1 MPHRNIPIFIPHMG
15 CPNQCVFCNQRTI
28 SGCHTFSVEAV
39 ERQIEQAL
47 ATVDPS
53 DEVEV
58 AFFGGSFTGID
69 RALML
74 QLLETAERF
83 VRSGRVS
90 GLRLS
95 TRPDYIDGE
104 ILSILSRFSV
114 RAVELGLQSLDDEVL
129 RQCKRGHNETQACD
143 ACRAVVSA
151 GFPLVG
157 QMMIGLPGATP
168 ESEILTAHK
177 IVALGADAVRIYPTV
192 VLRETPLA
200 GMTERGEYVP
210 LTRDEAIVR
219 SAAVLRVFLE
229 AGIPCLRI
237 GLCDGEE
244 LSSDRQVLA
253 GPHHPALGEMVWNE
267 IYYEN
272 LKTALSHAGLLGT
285 EVLLYLPEREISKYA
300 GHRRCNIE
308 RILRETDT
316 RIKKIVGKK
325 NSVRVEPRPWTPT
338 ESAQEEK
345 QPCI

>member
-1 MPHRNIPIFIPHMG
+1 MG

-28 SGCHTFSVEAV
+28 SGCHTFSAETVEC
-39 ERQIEQAL
+39 EIEQAL
-47 ATVDPS
+47 ATVDPA
-53 DEVEV
+53 DDVEI

-69 RALML
+69 RGLML
-74 QLLETAERF
+74 RLLETAERF
-83 VRSGRVS
+83 VHSGRVS
-90 GLRLS
+90 GIRLS
-95 TRPDYIDGE
+95 TRPDYIDSE

-129 RQCKRGHNETQACD
+129 RLCKRGHDAKEACD
-143 ACRAVVSA
+143 ACRAVVGA
-151 GFPLVG
+151 GFSLVG
-157 QMMIGLPGATP
+157 QMMIGLPGSTS
-168 ESEILTAHK
+168 ESEIFTAKK
-177 IVALGADAVRIYPTV
+177 IVELGADAVRIYPTV

-200 GMTERGEYVP
+200 GMTERGEYTP
-210 LTRDEAIVR
+210 LTRDEAIGR
-219 SAAVLRVFLE
+219 SAAVLRISLE

-272 LKTALSHAGLLGT
+272 LKTALSRAGLLGT

-316 RIKKIVGKK
+316 RIKKIVSMK
-325 NSVRVEPRPWTPT
+325 NSVRIEPQPWTPT
-338 ESAQEEK
+338 ESGQEEK